1 MHGFNKQMLHFV
13 VLTKNF
19 IWFFNNDI
27 QCSFRVDS
35 VTGTIVWVYENYLI
49 ISPMSQIR
57 NQGQRVIA
65 TCSILYTLTVV
76 IFEFKGRKLDSR
88 ISPLNQNSFLQQ
100 KEIFMYQIFRGLVYV
115 IFFLSVTKIL
125 WQKYLKT
132 QIQFDIQFLQDSDH
146 QILWQKCLKTQIQFD
161 LQFYRIRTI
170 IVGEHI
176 AEWFVP

>member
-1 MHGFNKQMLHFV
+1 MCGNKNSMHGFNKQMLHFV

-35 VTGTIVWVYENYLI
+35 VDSGTIVWVYENYLI
-49 ISPMSQIR
+49 ISPMAQIR

-76 IFEFKGRKLDSR
+76 ILEFKGRKLDSR
-88 ISPLNQNSFLQQ
+88 ISPLNQNGFLQQ
-100 KEIFMYQIFRGLVYV
+100 KEIFMYQIFRGLVYA
-115 IFFLSVTKIL
+115 IFFITVTKIL
-125 WQKYLKT
+125 WQKY
-132 QIQFDIQFLQDSDH
+132 
-146 QILWQKCLKTQIQFD
+146 LKTQIQFD